1 MSLLC
6 NLFISVET
14 LLDPT
19 DLLVVINLLVF
30 AVATYFNYAVFV
42 HEERQKLYAIL
53 HDKVLKNSFAQ
64 KTNLIGQF
72 KILCDITNT
81 IS

>member
-6 NLFISVET
+6 NIFISVET

-30 AVATYFNYAVFV
+30 AVANYFNYAVFV
-42 HEERQKLYAIL
+42 HKEMQKLYAIL
-53 HDKVLKNSFAQ
+53 HNKVLKNSFAH
-64 KTNLIGQF
+64 TPSLIGQF

>member
-19 DLLVVINLLVF
+19 DLSVVINLLVF
-30 AVATYFNYAVFV
+30 AVANYFNYAVFV

-64 KTNLIGQF
+64 KANLIGQF

>member
-19 DLLVVINLLVF
+19 DLSVVINLLVF
-30 AVATYFNYAVFV
+30 AVANYFNYAVFV

-53 HDKVLKNSFAQ
+53 HDKVLKNSFTQ

>member
-19 DLLVVINLLVF
+19 DLSVVINLLVF
-30 AVATYFNYAVFV
+30 AVANYFNYAVFV

-72 KILCDITNT
+72 KILWDITNT

>member
-30 AVATYFNYAVFV
+30 AVANYFNYAVFV

-53 HDKVLKNSFAQ
+53 HDKVLKNSFTQ